1 MNPPHCADN
10 AAASA
15 GCFRP
20 PHHRSTFTNHEWSAP
35 WDSNPDEIGFE
46 PIMSAD
52 CIRRRWSEPWDSNP
66 HCVGFK
72 PTDSAVGLR
81 SEWSPRRES
90 NPQNPAS
97 KTGMYA
103 SSITGRWCERWDLN
117 PHCTGSQP
125 VDSAV
130 GLRSHGAGGEI
141 RTHTVTVL
149 SRVTLPLAYAG
160 NGPPRR
166 IRTFTCQ
173 IKSLLCRR

>member
-20 PHHRSTFTNHEWSAP
+20 RHHHSTFTNHEWSRT
-35 WDSNPDEIGFE
+35 WDSNPDCTGFE
-46 PIMSAD
+46 PVPSASWS
-52 CIRRRWSEPWDSNP
+52 RAGWSEPWDSNP

-81 SEWSPRRES
+81 SEWSRPSDS
-90 NPQNPAS
+90 NRDCMAS
-97 KTGMYA
+97 KTIDSA
-103 SSITGRWCERWDLN
+103 SWSRAGWCERWDLN

-160 NGPPRR
+160 IWCPCGESNPDL
-166 IRTFTCQ
+166 
-173 IKSLLCRR
+173 SD